1 MTDAVMTTGDPAA
14 LADRVLA
21 AAPWLSTTLLG
32 NPLWRLGCALGT
44 ALAFALL
51 YRLLTRVV
59 LRGLRRFT
67 ARTRAAFDEPLVAAL
82 EPPVA
87 CFVALLGGFAASRWL
102 LLDPPVAAVLL
113 KLLRIA
119 AILCGGWAA
128 SRCAGV
134 VVRLLLGLT
143 RRTHA
148 DLDDRFMPLV
158 ERVARIVAAVL
169 AAILVIHELE
179 FDVSGI
185 ITGLGVGGLA
195 FALAAKDT
203 LANWFGALMIFTDR
217 PFAVGD
223 WIKTPALEG
232 TVEDIGLR
240 STRIRSFAMTLIS
253 IPNSILANEAVENF
267 SRMPVRRV
275 AFDLRVTYAT
285 SPAALREVV
294 ARIEQ
299 LLRGHEAV
307 DQAFWMVKFTDL
319 AESSLTIM
327 IYYFTTTTDWAAH
340 LQARGDINLAI
351 LDVLAEL
358 GVEIALPS
366 RTVHLR
372 EERAPCRS

>member
-1 MTDAVMTTGDPAA
+1 MTADPAA
-14 LADRVLA
+14 LGERVVV
-21 AAPWLSTTLLG
+21 AAPWLATPLFGS
-32 NPLWRLGCALGT
+32 PLWRYACALAT
-44 ALAFALL
+44 LLAFALL
-51 YRLLTRVV
+51 HRLLTRVA

-67 ARTRAAFDEPLVAAL
+67 ARTRAVFDEPLVAAL

-87 CFVALLGGFAASRWL
+87 WFVAVFGCYVATRWL
-102 LLDPPVAAVLL
+102 LLDPSFAAVPL

-119 AILCGGWAA
+119 AILCGGWAG

-134 VVRLLLGLT
+134 VVRLLLGLA
-143 RRTHA
+143 RGTHA
-148 DLDDRFMPLV
+148 EFDDRFVPLV
-158 ERVARIVAAVL
+158 ERVARIVVALLAV
-169 AAILVIHELE
+169 ILVIHELE

-240 STRIRSFAMTLIS
+240 STRIRSFAMTVIS

-294 ARIEQ
+294 ARIEE
-299 LLRGHEAV
+299 LLRGHEGV
-307 DQAFWMVKFTDL
+307 DQKFWMVKFTDL

-327 IYYFTTTTDWAAH
+327 IYYFTRTTDWAAH
-340 LQARGDINLAI
+340 LQVRGDISMSI

-358 GVEIALPS
+358 GVEVALPA

-372 EERAPCRS
+372 EEGAPCRS

>member
-1 MTDAVMTTGDPAA
+1 MTTADPAA
-14 LADRVLA
+14 LGERMLI
-21 AAPWLSTTLLG
+21 AAPWLATPLLG
-32 NPLWRLGCALGT
+32 NPLWRYACVLATL
-44 ALAFALL
+44 LAFALL
-51 YRLLTRVV
+51 HRLLTRVV

-67 ARTRAAFDEPLVAAL
+67 ARTRATFDEPLVAAI
-82 EPPVA
+82 EPPLA
-87 CFVALLGGFAASRWL
+87 CFVVVFGGFVATRWL
-102 LLDPPVAAVLL
+102 LLDPSAAAVLL

-119 AILCGGWAA
+119 AILCGGWAVG
-128 SRCAGV
+128 RCAGE
-134 VVRLLLGLT
+134 VVRLLLRLA

-148 DLDDRFMPLV
+148 EFDDRFVPLV
-158 ERVARIVAAVL
+158 ERVARIVVAVL
-169 AAILVIHELE
+169 AVILVIHELE

-240 STRIRSFAMTLIS
+240 STRIRSFAMTVIS

-275 AFDLRVTYAT
+275 AFDLRVTYTT

-299 LLRGHEAV
+299 LLRGHEGV
-307 DQAFWMVKFTDL
+307 DQKFWMVKFTDL

-327 IYYFTTTTDWAAH
+327 IYYFTRTTDWAAH
-340 LQARGDINLAI
+340 LQVRGDISLAI

-358 GVEIALPS
+358 GVEIALPA

-372 EERAPCRS
+372 EEDTPRRS